1 MIDIKHEKL
10 CGCPVNHLNC
20 LDAHGFVKK
29 EIPVWSFA
37 YEGRDVRNKDLHP
50 ATFPIALA
58 RSVIDTF
65 THMGE
70 LVVDPFVGSGTTLV
84 AAADGERNAVGIELK
99 EEYCKLAKLRTN
111 QMKMFSDT
119 EQIVVNDEAKN
130 IDKIIKHGT
139 VKLIFTSPP
148 YGNILNKKVGEHSRK
163 TKTKKINQV
172 LQYSDNEKDLGTMEP
187 IIFMETLMD
196 IFKRAKK
203 VLKKNGHVVIN
214 INDVWSADRRIPLHS
229 RVIDSMQE
237 IGYIFNDTI
246 IWDKR
251 QTINNIGIIGW
262 PSRYVSIG
270 VTFEYLLHFVLN
282 D

>member
-1 MIDIKHEKL
+1 M
-10 CGCPVNHLNC
+10 
-20 LDAHGFVKK
+20 
-29 EIPVWSFA
+29 WSFA

-148 YGNILNKKVGEHSRK
+148 YGNILNSRR
-163 TKTKKINQV
+163 TQ
-172 LQYSDNEKDLGTMEP
+172 
-187 IIFMETLMD
+187 
-196 IFKRAKK
+196 
-203 VLKKNGHVVIN
+203 
-214 INDVWSADRRIPLHS
+214 
-229 RVIDSMQE
+229 
-237 IGYIFNDTI
+237 
-246 IWDKR
+246 
-251 QTINNIGIIGW
+251 
-262 PSRYVSIG
+262 
-270 VTFEYLLHFVLN
+270 
-282 D
+282 